1 MRGKIIELE
10 AIKIFQEGR
19 LSGKSEYTRE
29 GKREGKCEVA
39 LKMMRK
45 GESGDKIMDY
55 TDIGRKEINKLAK
68 DNHLTVSWNDDEA
81 MAN

>member
-10 AIKIFQEGR
+10 AIKI
-19 LSGKSEYTRE
+19 LRE
-29 GKREGKCEVA
+29 GKREGERNKGREVA

-45 GESGDKIMDY
+45 GISGNTIMEC